1 MSTPSTHNAHELHQA
16 FVSFNALSQQL
27 IDSYHTLER
36 RVSQLALK
44 PDTSPPRAP
53 LRAVLNALPAGVIV
67 LDGAGVITEHNPA
80 ALELLGEPLLEQRW
94 VDVIARAFAPRPDD
108 GHDVSILDGRRV
120 HLATMPLGDEPGQV
134 ISLTDVT
141 QTRALQ
147 DRLHQ
152 VERLSALGEMAAG
165 LAHQLRTPLSTA
177 VLYLGLLKRIPLSD
191 TERLPLVEKTLARM
205 RHLEALV
212 RDMLLLVRADQDGGE
227 PLTASDLLRTVEQ
240 YARPHIPT
248 PRIMFSLIDNA
259 GDAIVRAQR
268 DVLVS
273 AIQNLINNAVQSIA
287 EAGCVTITAECTD
300 PGWLDVQVRDTG
312 CGIAAQDQAHIG
324 ELFFT
329 TRDSGTG
336 LGLAVV
342 NAVVKA
348 HQGSL
353 SFSSI
358 EGQGS
363 TFTLRLPVIVPAQQ
377 MRSA

>member
-1 MSTPSTHNAHELHQA
+1 MSIPSTRDTHELHDA

-27 IDSYHTLER
+27 IDSYDTLER
-36 RVSQLALK
+36 RVSQILPTPELTPA
-44 PDTSPPRAP
+44 RAP
-53 LRAVLNALPAGVIV
+53 LRAVLNALPAGVVV
-67 LDGAGVITEHNPA
+67 LDGAGAITEHNPA
-80 ALELLGEPLLEQRW
+80 ALELLGSPLLGQRW
-94 VDVIARAFAPRPDD
+94 VNVIARAFAPRADD
-108 GHDVSILDGRRV
+108 GHDVSLLDGRRV
-120 HLATMPLGDEPGQV
+120 NLATMPLGGEPGQV
-134 ISLTDVT
+134 ISITDVT

-177 VLYLGLLKRIPLSD
+177 VLYLGMLKRTPLAES
-191 TERLPLVEKTLARM
+191 ERLPLVEKTLARL

-227 PLTASDLLRTVEQ
+227 LMTASDLLRTVEQ
-240 YARPHIPT
+240 YARPQIPV
-248 PRIMFSLIDNA
+248 PRIVFSLIDRA
-259 GDAIVRAQR
+259 GEITVRAQR

-273 AIQNLINNAVQSIA
+273 AIQNLINNAVQSIVDR
-287 EAGCVTITAECTD
+287 GSVTVTAESLE
-300 PGWLDVQVRDTG
+300 PGWIDIHVQDTG
-312 CGIAAQDQAHIG
+312 CGISAEDSPRIG
-324 ELFFT
+324 EIFFT

-353 SFSSI
+353 RFSSV

-363 TFTLRLPVIVPAQQ
+363 SFALRLPVIAPAKHT
-377 MRSA
+377 RPA

>member
-1 MSTPSTHNAHELHQA
+1 MSTPSATNAHELHQA

-27 IDSYHTLER
+27 INSYQSLEH
-36 RVSQLALK
+36 RVSQLTPL
-44 PDTSPPRAP
+44 PDLSPARAP
-53 LRAVLNALPAGVIV
+53 LRAVLNALPAGVVV
-67 LDGAGVITEHNPA
+67 LDGAGVITENNPA
-80 ALELLGEPLLEQRW
+80 ALELLGEPLLGQRW
-94 VDVIARAFAPRPDD
+94 VNVIARAFAPRPDD

-177 VLYLGLLKRIPLSD
+177 VLYLGLLKRTPLSD
-191 TERLPLVEKTLARM
+191 TERLLLVEKTLARM

-248 PRIMFSLIDNA
+248 PRITLSLIDHA
-259 GDAIVRAQR
+259 GDAMLRAQR

-287 EAGCVTITAECTD
+287 DTGAITVTVENIERD
-300 PGWLDVQVRDTG
+300 WLDVQVRDTG
-312 CGIAAQDQAHIG
+312 CGISTEVSAHIG

-363 TFTLRLPVIVPAQQ
+363 TFTVRLPVIAPAKQ